1 MRDVVFYCACM
12 LTIAALTAVTTIRAI
27 ERADKSERS
36 VIERGVDRMR

>member
-27 ERADKSERS
+27 ERAERAG
-36 VIERGVDRMR
+36 IERGVDRMR